1 MDATKREIF
10 GLYDEDFYKID
21 PTGKAASLF
30 KAIPAQLAGN
40 AHRYQI
46 TPVIGEV
53 DNPNHLS
60 ERYEYIADTAPPAV
74 EIFAGRHPAFAGPQT
89 RVSLQFV
96 VSRE

>member
-1 MDATKREIF
+1 MDATKQEIL

-53 DNPNHLS
+53 
-60 ERYEYIADTAPPAV
+60 EDTALLTLLHRWSRYIWLRSYRPINALNSFPKSSFFVNLPAQS
-74 EIFAGRHPAFAGPQT
+74 G
-89 RVSLQFV
+89 
-96 VSRE
+96 